1 MILSIRAKVTILVE
15 WVFAFAQRHP
25 LAIAAFGFV
34 SGVLSFVL
42 VERKQ
47 EFAQI
52 IAIMMLVS
60 WLWLASEVLLKRSIF
75 QWFGFKLPPTLV
87 SFATQMVH
95 QESLFFVIPFF
106 FMTTAWNTGQMV
118 FTSYLI
124 VAAFISIV
132 DPIYYR
138 WLAPRRWLY
147 FIFHGLTIFAV
158 LLTALPI
165 IFQLPTPKA
174 YLYSLLIAVILTLP
188 KVSRALEL
196 VWWKRFFAMI
206 LLAVAAGSLGL
217 LIRPWIPPATLWLTQ
232 VAITDQVTE
241 DRSPVNIFKMVK
253 IEQLRQGIYAYTAIH
268 APRGLQER
276 IYHVW
281 IHNGEVI
288 DKVALDITGAREAGY
303 RSWSRKENFPENS
316 VGRWKIEVMTE
327 ADQVIGV
334 LRFQVIDTTNSLSMP
349 PSSAVNEE
357 PD

>member
-1 MILSIRAKVTILVE
+1 MIVSVREKVTMLVD
-15 WVFAFAQRHP
+15 WVFAFAQSHP
-25 LAIAAFGFV
+25 LATALFGFV

-52 IAIMMLVS
+52 IAIMMMVS

-75 QWFGFKLPPTLV
+75 QWFGFKLPPALV

-106 FMTTAWNTGQMV
+106 FMTTAWNTAQMV
-118 FTSYLI
+118 FTTYLI

-147 FIFHGLTIFAV
+147 FIYHGITIFAV

-174 YLYSLLIAVILTLP
+174 YFYSLLIAVMLTLP

-196 VWWKRFFAMI
+196 VLWKRIFVVI
-206 LLAVAAGSLGL
+206 LLATAASCLGL
-217 LIRPWIPPATLWLTQ
+217 LIRPWIPPATLWLTE
-232 VAITDQVTE
+232 VAITDQIDTE
-241 DRSPVNIFKMVK
+241 DRSPVNIFRTLSA
-253 IEQLRQGIYAYTAIH
+253 EQLNQGIYAYTAIH

-303 RSWSRKENFPENS
+303 RSWSHKENFPENS
-316 VGRWKIEVMTE
+316 VGRWKIEVTTE
-327 ADQVIGV
+327 ANQVIGV
-334 LRFQVIDTTNSLSMP
+334 LRFQVVDTINSPPIP
-349 PSSAVNEE
+349 PSSAASE
-357 PD
+357 